1 MKINLF
7 PITAAVAL
15 AGCTGNVPE
24 PVTAPSPQPVARVGV
39 GTAAGASLDSSI
51 RVPSSSASN
60 LRPYNRV
67 ITSEAKTRR
76 GLFSVHRVGERLYF
90 EIPSKELNKDM
101 LIVGRY
107 ARAAAADPTLP
118 AGQFGEYG

>member
-7 PITAAVAL
+7 PITAAVAI
-15 AGCTGNVPE
+15 AACTGNVPE
-24 PVTAPSPQPVARVGV
+24 PVTAPSPQPVTRVGV
-39 GTAAGASLDSSI
+39 GAAVGASADSSV

-76 GLFSVHRVGERLYF
+76 GLFSVHRVG
-90 EIPSKELNKDM
+90 
-101 LIVGRY
+101 
-107 ARAAAADPTLP
+107 
-118 AGQFGEYG
+118 